1 MQQTKL
7 QLNNSR
13 LIIEIAVQAAAEKQ
27 RMFAGGHAGVSFP
40 GLISPIITLCG
51 PRASFF
57 LLTDE
62 TDEGSFKT
70 ASASRCEMKSF

>member
-27 RMFAGGHAGVSFP
+27 RMFAGGTCRCFISWTNLTHNYTLWSQ
-40 GLISPIITLCG
+40 GLI
-51 PRASFF
+51 
-57 LLTDE
+57 LLVD
-62 TDEGSFKT
+62 
-70 ASASRCEMKSF
+70 